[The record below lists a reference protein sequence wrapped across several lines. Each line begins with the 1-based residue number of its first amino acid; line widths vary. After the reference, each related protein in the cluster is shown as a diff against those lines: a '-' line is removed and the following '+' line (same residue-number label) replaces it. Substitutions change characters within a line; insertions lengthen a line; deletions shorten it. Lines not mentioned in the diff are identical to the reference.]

1 MSEIID
7 LANQL
12 GRAIATSPQAQKLR
26 EARKGLSSQ
35 TDLVKLLGQYHE
47 QSDKMAALEAD
58 NKVIEVEDKHKL
70 QDMHDKLAASET
82 FKVFTSA
89 QMDYVDLMRQVNSAI
104 RKQLAETEQ

>member
-1 MSEIID
+1 MNEIID
-7 LANQL
+7 LAGQL
-12 GRAIATSPQAQKLR
+12 GKAIATSAQAQKLR
-26 EARKGLSSQ
+26 EVRRTLNTQ

-47 QSDKMAALEAD
+47 QSDKMAALEAE
-58 NKVIEVEDKHKL
+58 NKTIEVEDKHKL

-82 FKVFTSA
+82 FKTFTSA